1 VTPRE
6 DPLMDYLLQHMIF
19 YVACAF
25 LLGVFVGWSTCS
37 RREDR

>member
-1 VTPRE
+1 
-6 DPLMDYLLQHMIF
+6 MDYLLQHMVL

-25 LLGVFVGWSTCS
+25 LLGVFVGSGTCR

>member
-1 VTPRE
+1 ME
-6 DPLMDYLLQHMIF
+6 YLLQHMML

-25 LLGVFVGWSTCS
+25 LLGVFVGWGTCS

>member
-1 VTPRE
+1 
-6 DPLMDYLLQHMIF
+6 MDYLLQHMVF

-25 LLGVFVGWSTCS
+25 LLGVFVGWATCR